1 MNDIIAMICVEFDA
15 KVDRISREMF
25 AARLQSPEFNFAPQI
40 ANCWTKIF
48 EPRSRRTMKQT
59 VQRLLD
65 DACKAARITR
75 EQIKAFASFSEEEPG
90 VI

>member
-25 AARLQSPEFNFAPQI
+25 AARLQSAEYSWAPQI
-40 ANCWTKIF
+40 ANCWTHIF
-48 EPRSRRTMKQT
+48 EPRGRHTMKQS
-59 VQRLLD
+59 VQRHLD
-65 DACKAARITR
+65 DACRAGRITR

>member
-25 AARLQSPEFNFAPQI
+25 AARLQSPEYGWAPQI
-40 ANCWTKIF
+40 ANCWTVMF
-48 EPRSRRTMKQT
+48 EPRGRHTMKQS
-59 VQRLLD
+59 VKRHLD
-65 DACKAARITR
+65 DACKAGRITR